1 MKTGGMLIAAM
12 ALLAMARP
20 AGAQS
25 PAQRLAAAPDGSV
38 RFSFAARPGVCGNG
52 RNITT
57 ERNDRDWES
66 DCDDGPVRVVLTVR
80 SRRVTGVRTYVGGRW
95 RTGAGA
101 GPATDWG
108 TLPARTAADFL
119 VTLARTADSDA
130 GAKAI
135 FPVTLA
141 DSVEPWGGLLAI
153 ARDPSVRRETR
164 KQSVFWLGQ
173 AASNLAA
180 RGLDSLLA
188 DRDGDRTIQ
197 EQVVFALSQRP
208 KDEGIPALVRVAR
221 THPDAEIRKKAIF
234 WLGQSDDPRAIA
246 LFEELLLK

>member
-1 MKTGGMLIAAM
+1 MAMFAM
-12 ALLAMARP
+12 AGP
-20 AGAQS
+20 AAAQS
-25 PAQRLAAAPDGSV
+25 LSQRLAAAPDGSV

-52 RNITT
+52 RNIIT

-80 SRRVTGVRTYVGGRW
+80 SRRVTGLRAYVGGRW

-108 TLPARTAADFL
+108 NIPARAAADFL
-119 VTLARTADSDA
+119 LTLARTADSDA
-130 GAKAI
+130 GGKAI

-141 DSVEPWGGLLAI
+141 DSVEPWGSLLAI
-153 ARDPSVRRETR
+153 ARDPSVRSEAR

-173 AASNLAA
+173 AASNAAA

-188 DRDGDRTIQ
+188 DRNGDREIQ

-208 KDEGIPALVRVAR
+208 KDEGVPALVRVAR
-221 THPDAEIRKKAIF
+221 THPHAEIRKKAIF